1 LTGFRQGL
9 LPASTKAHRR
19 RRLQPPWATGGAA
32 GITRHEVAGL
42 KGVLLTVKHPKLGL
56 TLKLARKVTIVLTED
71 GRRQAT
77 VSVLL
82 RA

>member
-1 LTGFRQGL
+1 
-9 LPASTKAHRR
+9 
-19 RRLQPPWATGGAA
+19 
-32 GITRHEVAGL
+32 VAGL